1 MIFCLLLLGV
11 GVPGDGSVQS
21 GVEVS
26 AGRGSP
32 DLVADAVL
40 DSFVGLEP
48 YLGVSS
54 HHRPGRRVVVD
65 N

>member
-26 AGRGSP
+26 TGSP

-54 HHRPGRRVVVD
+54 HHRPGRRMVVD

>member
-21 GVEVS
+21 GVEVCT
-26 AGRGSP
+26 GSP